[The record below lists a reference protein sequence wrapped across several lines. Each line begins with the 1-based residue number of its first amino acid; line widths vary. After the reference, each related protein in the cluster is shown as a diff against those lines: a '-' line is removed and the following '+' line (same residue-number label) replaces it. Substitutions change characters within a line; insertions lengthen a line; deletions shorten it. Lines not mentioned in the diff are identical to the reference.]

1 MRSNRRLRWALL
13 AFSLYLA
20 FCVVGGVFLAD
31 GAMHPGRR
39 SLREDEVAGFRQAV
53 QAMKAEMTDV
63 SITTPDGVVLKGWM
77 IAPLRTNGNTV
88 VVFHGL
94 GGNRLGMIGYGELLL
109 AHGFVVLLPDARAH
123 GASGG
128 TLATYGL
135 LERNDIRQWS
145 DFLRSKTMAG
155 CVYGMGESMGAAQLL
170 QSLAAGAQFCAV
182 VAESPFSNFREIAYD
197 RMGQPFHLGPW
208 VGRTIL
214 RPVVEAAFLRA
225 QWKYG
230 LNLQQVSPEEALA
243 KTHIPILLIHGQ
255 IDSNIPVRHSR
266 RIHLH
271 DPETVLWEVPHADHC
286 GAIATAPEEFQTR
299 LLGWF
304 GGKSS
309 SQQTSNTAVRPAV
322 SFALSLDSYLAR

>member
-1 MRSNRRLRWALL
+1 VRSNRRLGWGLL
-13 AFSLYLA
+13 GFTLYLT

-39 SLREDEVAGFRQAV
+39 SLREDEIADFRQAV

-63 SITTPDGVVLKGWM
+63 SITTPDRVVLKGWM
-77 IAPLRTNGNTV
+77 IVPLRTNGSAV

-94 GGNRLGMIGYGELLL
+94 GDNRLGMIGYGELLL

-128 TLATYGL
+128 SLATYGL
-135 LERNDIRQWS
+135 LERNDIRQWF
-145 DFLRSKTMAG
+145 DFLRSRTVAG

-230 LNLQQVSPEEALA
+230 LNMQQVSPEEALS
-243 KTHIPILLIHGQ
+243 KTHIPTLLIHGQ

-266 RIHLH
+266 RLHLR
-271 DPETVLWEVPHADHC
+271 DLETELWEVPHANHC
-286 GAIATAPEEFQTR
+286 GAMATAPEEFEAR
-299 LLGWF
+299 LLEWF

-309 SQQTSNTAVRPAV
+309 SLHISSNSGEVG
-322 SFALSLDSYLAR
+322 SQFCICC

>member
-1 MRSNRRLRWALL
+1 
-13 AFSLYLA
+13 
-20 FCVVGGVFLAD
+20 
-31 GAMHPGRR
+31 
-39 SLREDEVAGFRQAV
+39 
-53 QAMKAEMTDV
+53 
-63 SITTPDGVVLKGWM
+63 VVLKGWM
-77 IAPLRTNGNTV
+77 IVPLRTNGNTV

-135 LERNDIRQWS
+135 LERNDIRQWF

-170 QSLAAGAQFCAV
+170 QSLAVGAQFCAV

-266 RIHLH
+266 RIHLL
-271 DPETVLWEVPHADHC
+271 DPETVLWEVPHTDHC

-309 SQQTSNTAVRPAV
+309 SPQMSNTAGKPACT
-322 SFALSLDSYLAR
+322 FALSLDSYLAR